1 MIRYL
6 ENYEKQNIRP
16 LYEQCFND
24 SREFTDYY
32 FNKRISNNYV
42 AVNEKEGQILSAM
55 HMIPKNAIVGKLKTR
70 LMYIYGVAT
79 DLLHRQQ
86 GNMKEMF
93 EFVLKDMF
101 NDMEAFT
108 YLIPEGIV
116 NADIYRKLGFEYVM
130 DKGEEKP
137 IGQRKRPTHSLLI
150 RKAENSD
157 MIRLAIFAQSST
169 ERKYKV
175 TLSKDIDYFR
185 KLKELIDIEGGQID
199 IYVEN
204 KVIVGYR
211 VIIDN
216 EIFEEVL
223 DGSISTMSWLET
235 EGKPYAMAR
244 IINVRKTLRLL
255 DFQGFGKKI
264 IKISDSVIEA
274 NDGCFELTYEKG
286 HVKLK
291 KIDEN
296 KLNNPP
302 EIDITIGQLTA
313 HVFGYKSIDG
323 LPMVCSK
330 DCFFINDYV

>member
-6 ENYEKQNIRP
+6 EPHEKQNIRP

-24 SREFTDYY
+24 TREFTDYY
-32 FNKRISNNYV
+32 FEKCIQKNFV
-42 AVNEKEGQILSAM
+42 AVNERDGKIVSAM
-55 HMIPKNAIVGKLKTR
+55 HIVPKSAIVGKLKTR

-79 DLLHRQQ
+79 DLLYRQQ
-86 GNMKEMF
+86 GIMKEMF

-108 YLIPEGIV
+108 YLIPEGSV
-116 NADIYRKLGFEYVM
+116 NAEIYRKLGFEYVM
-130 DKGEEKP
+130 DKKQDKP
-137 IGQRKRPTHSLLI
+137 VDQRKKPTHSLMV

-169 ERKYKV
+169 EREYKV

-185 KLKELIDIEGGQID
+185 KLKELIDVEGGQIE

-211 VIIDN
+211 VWIDD

-223 DGSISTMSWLET
+223 DNSIKSMSWLDT
-235 EGKPYAMAR
+235 EVNPYVMAR

-255 DFQGFGKKI
+255 GLQGFGKKV
-264 IKISDSVIEA
+264 IKISDPVIKA
-274 NDGCFELTYEKG
+274 NDGCFELTYESG
-286 HVKLK
+286 QVKLRK
-291 KIDEN
+291 LDEN
-296 KLNNPP
+296 KLKNPP

-313 HVFGYKSIDG
+313 HVFGYKLIDG
-323 LPMVCSK
+323 LPQVCGK
-330 DCFFINDYV
+330 DSFFINDYV